1 MPSSKLILAEDE
13 RTDSTVESSSPEAFL
28 GGVLIII
35 VLNYAPQRGPREAQ
49 RFILAEF
56 SDSEFEGLSA
66 SVTYVDIHLI

>member
-49 RFILAEF
+49 RFITWQ
-56 SDSEFEGLSA
+56 S
-66 SVTYVDIHLI
+66 SVIQSLKDCQLQ